1 MIHIHTHTF
10 HIIYGSIFHAPLFL
24 IHSTVLENICQGC
37 EAGRGRSKLIGPD
50 SIDRRIFSLNT
61 SSSCRR
67 ILDVRKLYV
76 AAADMIQCYPLT
88 ICLFIILSFVCITI
102 TFESVT
108 AMPFMVS
115 RTFHTSSDLL
125 GDLTTSSWGKISQ

>member
-1 MIHIHTHTF
+1 MSIYSTYYVAYCKLVFEFRVANELILLDTHTHTF

-37 EAGRGRSKLIGPD
+37 EAGRGRSKLLGPD

-67 ILDVRKLYV
+67 IFDVRKLYV

-108 AMPFMVS
+108 AI
-115 RTFHTSSDLL
+115 H
-125 GDLTTSSWGKISQ
+125 G